1 MSDQADGLRRLM
13 RERGASAD
21 ESRAVGD
28 KPASDPEPI
37 PIPIHPTRRTG
48 SARSYVFTGGKGGVG
63 TSNLALNIAVAL
75 GELGRGVV
83 VIDADFGLA
92 NLDLLCGIRP
102 KRDLGD
108 VLAGECDLA
117 DTIVQGP
124 GGIRVVPGS
133 HGLKTFVDMLGEGP
147 ERLIADLARLEST
160 AEFMFIDAGS
170 GSDAVW
176 SRGGMAADELIVV
189 TTPEPTSVADARV
202 VIQGL
207 RGLAGPKRI
216 RVLVN
221 QANSA
226 SEADDVVARLT
237 ASSRRFLGMTI
248 DPLGHVRIDDSV
260 RGAVRDRVPFVVAT
274 PKSPAARDVRRTARR
289 LVEER
294 TPTRGE
300 RPGLIASL
308 AARWAL
314 DRVAV

>member
-13 RERGASAD
+13 RERGASRV
-21 ESRAVGD
+21 ESRAVGEQTS
-28 KPASDPEPI
+28 SDPEPI
-37 PIPIHPTRRTG
+37 RVHPQRRDKA
-48 SARSYVFTGGKGGVG
+48 ARSYVFTGGKGGVG
-63 TSNLALNIAVAL
+63 TSNLALNIATAL
-75 GELGRGVV
+75 GEFGRGVV

-102 KRDLGD
+102 GRDLGD

-124 GGIRVVPGS
+124 GGIRIVPGS
-133 HGLKTFVDMLGEGP
+133 HGLKTFVDMLGDGP

-160 AEFMFIDAGS
+160 TEFMFIDAGS
-170 GSDAVW
+170 GLDAVW
-176 SRGGMAADELIVV
+176 SRGGLGADELIVV

-207 RGLAGPKRI
+207 RGRAGPMRI

-226 SEADDVVARLT
+226 AEADDVIARLT
-237 ASSRRFLGMTI
+237 ASSRRFWGMTI
-248 DPLGHVRIDDSV
+248 DPLGHVRLDESV
-260 RGAVRDRVPFVVAT
+260 REAVRDRTPFVVST
-274 PKSPAARDVRRTARR
+274 PKSPASRDVRRAARR
-289 LVEER
+289 LIEER
-294 TPTRGE
+294 APTRGE
-300 RPGLIASL
+300 RPGLIATL